1 MLFVLKIGVGVT
13 LYFYRVNKHTK
24 LQAGSTWTN
33 ANMQNLTTLGF
44 LKMLLQSPD
53 SINVQKAYL

>member
-1 MLFVLKIGVGVT
+1 VGVT